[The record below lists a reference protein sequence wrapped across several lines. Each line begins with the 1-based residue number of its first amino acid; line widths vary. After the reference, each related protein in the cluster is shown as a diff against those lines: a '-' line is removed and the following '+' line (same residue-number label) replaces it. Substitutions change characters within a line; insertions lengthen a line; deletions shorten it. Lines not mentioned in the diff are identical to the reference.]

1 MEWKTEKKLRTK
13 NIQKQ
18 LLNKADAC
26 AIINLKSRVNKL
38 EIDENCIKKKNSK
51 HLFLHTI
58 LKVKINPNTPNE
70 LK

>member
-38 EIDENCIKKKNSK
+38 EIDENCIKKKKFQTFVPSHNFEGQNQSQ
-51 HLFLHTI
+51 HA
-58 LKVKINPNTPNE
+58 
-70 LK
+70 